1 MKRAIGLVV
10 FAAIVGLGG
19 IGGQSYAIDPYPYY
33 DQDQLRY
40 RDMNVPTGGQVI
52 EGDVTRV
59 DPDSYVI
66 RDLSGRDVR
75 VYFEPGTMRDN
86 ITVGD
91 HVIVRFDRPSAPYA
105 TSIVRR
111 RPDIAVAPAVLPRPQ
126 TIEGEVLRVNSDNYV
141 IRDLSGR
148 DVRLHVDGTT
158 KLDGNLTPG
167 DKVIARVV
175 SPPADHPY
183 AYPRMIYKLNG
194 REALEGQV
202 VAIDGNTYVVRD
214 INGVDHRFAGDS
226 ATAGLGNIVVGDYV
240 VVVRGNAPMAHAES
254 ISKR

>member
-1 MKRAIGLVV
+1 MKKAIGLVA
-10 FAAIVGLGG
+10 FAAVLG
-19 IGGQSYAIDPYPYY
+19 IGAQSYAIDPYYS
-33 DQDQLRY
+33 DQDQQRY
-40 RDMNVPTGGQVI
+40 RDLSLPTDGQVI

-75 VYFEPGTMRDN
+75 VYFEPGTVRDN
-86 ITVGD
+86 ITAGD

-111 RPDIAVAPAVLPRPQ
+111 RPEITVAPTTFPRPQ

-148 DVRLHVDGTT
+148 DVRLHVDSST

-167 DKVIARVV
+167 DKVVARVV
-175 SPPADHPY
+175 APPSDRPY
-183 AYPRMIYKLNG
+183 AYPRTIYKLNG

-202 VAIDGNTYVVRD
+202 VAVDGNNYVVRD
-214 INGVDHRFAGDS
+214 INGVDHRFAADS
-226 ATAGLGNIVVGDYV
+226 ATTGVGNIMVGDYV
-240 VVVRGNAPMAHAES
+240 VVVRGNVPMAHAES

>member
-1 MKRAIGLVV
+1 MKRAIGLVA
-10 FAAIVGLGG
+10 FAAIVG
-19 IGGQSYAIDPYPYY
+19 IGWQSYAIDPYAYY

-40 RDMNVPTGGQVI
+40 RDMSVPTSGQVI

-111 RPDIAVAPAVLPRPQ
+111 RPDIAVAPTALPHPQ

-148 DVRLHVDGTT
+148 DVRLHVDSTT

-175 SPPADHPY
+175 SPPSDRPY
-183 AYPRMIYKLNG
+183 AYPRTIYKLNG

-202 VAIDGNTYVVRD
+202 VAVDGNTYVVRD
-214 INGVDHRFAGDS
+214 INGVDHRFAADS
-226 ATAGLGNIVVGDYV
+226 ATTGVGNIVVGDYV
-240 VVVRGNAPMAHAES
+240 VVVRSNAPMAHAES
-254 ISKR
+254 IAKR

>member
-1 MKRAIGLVV
+1 MRKAIGLVA
-10 FAAIVGLGG
+10 FAAVLG
-19 IGGQSYAIDPYPYY
+19 IGAQSYAIDPYYS
-33 DQDQLRY
+33 DQDQQRY
-40 RDMNVPTGGQVI
+40 RDLSLPTGGQVI

-66 RDLSGRDVR
+66 RDLSGRDMR

-105 TSIVRR
+105 ASIVRR
-111 RPDIAVAPAVLPRPQ
+111 RADITVAPTALPHPQ

-141 IRDLSGR
+141 IRDLTGR
-148 DVRLHVDGTT
+148 DVRLHVDSTT

-167 DKVIARVV
+167 DKVVARVV
-175 SPPADHPY
+175 APPSDRPY
-183 AYPRMIYKLNG
+183 AYPRTIYKLNG

-214 INGVDHRFAGDS
+214 INGVDHRFAADS
-226 ATAGLGNIVVGDYV
+226 ATTGVGSIMVGDYV
-240 VVVRGNAPMAHAES
+240 VVVRGNVPMAHAES

>member
-1 MKRAIGLVV
+1 MRKAIGLVA
-10 FAAIVGLGG
+10 FAAVLG
-19 IGGQSYAIDPYPYY
+19 IGAESYAIDPYYF
-33 DQDQLRY
+33 DQDQQRY
-40 RDMNVPTGGQVI
+40 RELSVPTGGQVI

-66 RDLSGRDVR
+66 RDLSGRDMR

-111 RPDIAVAPAVLPRPQ
+111 RADITLAPTALPHPQ

-148 DVRLHVDGTT
+148 DVRLHVDSST

-167 DKVIARVV
+167 DKVVARVV
-175 SPPADHPY
+175 APPSDRPY
-183 AYPRMIYKLNG
+183 AYPRTIYKLNG

-202 VAIDGNTYVVRD
+202 VAIDGNNYIVRD
-214 INGVDHRFAGDS
+214 INGVDHRFAADS
-226 ATAGLGNIVVGDYV
+226 ATTGAGNIVVGDYV
-240 VVVRGNAPMAHAES
+240 VVVRGNVPMAHAES

>member
-1 MKRAIGLVV
+1 MKRAIGLVA
-10 FAAIVGLGG
+10 FAAILG
-19 IGGQSYAIDPYPYY
+19 IGAQSYAIDPYY
-33 DQDQLRY
+33 DQDQQRY
-40 RDMNVPTGGQVI
+40 RDLSMPTGGQVM

-66 RDLSGRDVR
+66 RDLSGRDTR
-75 VYFEPGTMRDN
+75 VYFEPGTTRDN

-111 RPDIAVAPAVLPRPQ
+111 RPDITAPAALPRPQ

-148 DVRLHVDGTT
+148 EVRLHVDSST

-167 DKVIARVV
+167 DKVVARVV
-175 SPPADHPY
+175 SPPSDRPY
-183 AYPRMIYKLNG
+183 AYPRTIYKLNG
-194 REALEGQV
+194 KEALEGQV
-202 VAIDGNTYVVRD
+202 VAVDGNTYVVRD
-214 INGVDHRFAGDS
+214 INGVDHRFAADS
-226 ATAGLGNIVVGDYV
+226 ATTSVGNIMVCDYV
-240 VVVRGNAPMAHAES
+240 VVVRGNVPMAHAES

>member
-1 MKRAIGLVV
+1 MKRAIGLVA
-10 FAAIVGLGG
+10 FAAVLGLGP
-19 IGGQSYAIDPYPYY
+19 QSYAIDPSYS
-33 DQDQLRY
+33 DQDPQRY
-40 RDMNVPTGGQVI
+40 RDSSLPTGGQVI
-52 EGDVTRV
+52 EGDVTRM

-86 ITVGD
+86 ITAGD

-111 RPDIAVAPAVLPRPQ
+111 RPDITVAPTALPRPQ

-148 DVRLHVDGTT
+148 DVRLHVDSST

-167 DKVIARVV
+167 DKVLARVV
-175 SPPADHPY
+175 APPSDRPY
-183 AYPRMIYKLNG
+183 AYPRTIYKLNG
-194 REALEGQV
+194 GEALEGQV
-202 VAIDGNTYVVRD
+202 VAVDGNTYVVRD
-214 INGVDHRFAGDS
+214 INGVDHRFAADS
-226 ATAGLGNIVVGDYV
+226 ATTGVGSIMVGDYV
-240 VVVRGNAPMAHAES
+240 VVVRGNVPMAHAES

>member
-1 MKRAIGLVV
+1 MKRAIGLVA
-10 FAAIVGLGG
+10 FAAIVG
-19 IGGQSYAIDPYPYY
+19 IGGQSYAIDSYPYY

-40 RDMNVPTGGQVI
+40 RDMSVPTSGQVI

-105 TSIVRR
+105 TSIIRR
-111 RPDIAVAPAVLPRPQ
+111 RPDIAVAPTALPHPQ

-148 DVRLHVDGTT
+148 DVRLHVDSTT

-167 DKVIARVV
+167 DNVIARVV
-175 SPPADHPY
+175 SPPSDRPY
-183 AYPRMIYKLNG
+183 AYPRTIYKLNG

-202 VAIDGNTYVVRD
+202 VAVDGNTYVVRD
-214 INGVDHRFAGDS
+214 INGVDHRFAADS
-226 ATAGLGNIVVGDYV
+226 ATTGVGNIVVGDYV

-254 ISKR
+254 IAKR

>member
-1 MKRAIGLVV
+1 MKRAISLVA
-10 FAAIVGLGG
+10 FAAIVGIGG
-19 IGGQSYAIDPYPYY
+19 IVGQSYAIDAYPYY

-40 RDMNVPTGGQVI
+40 RDMPVPTGGQVI

-75 VYFEPGTMRDN
+75 VYFEPGTVRDN
-86 ITVGD
+86 ITAGD

-111 RPDIAVAPAVLPRPQ
+111 RPDIAVAPTALPRPQ

-148 DVRLHVDGTT
+148 DVRLHVDSTT

-175 SPPADHPY
+175 SPPSDRPY
-183 AYPRMIYKLNG
+183 AYPRTIYKLNG

-202 VAIDGNTYVVRD
+202 VAVDGNTYVVRD
-214 INGVDHRFAGDS
+214 INGVDHRFAADS
-226 ATAGLGNIVVGDYV
+226 ATTGVGNIVVGDYV
-240 VVVRGNAPMAHAES
+240 VVVRGNVPMAHAES
-254 ISKR
+254 IAKR

>member
-1 MKRAIGLVV
+1 MRKAIGLVA
-10 FAAIVGLGG
+10 FAAVLG
-19 IGGQSYAIDPYPYY
+19 IGAQSYAIDPYYSY
-33 DQDQLRY
+33 SDQDQQRY
-40 RDMNVPTGGQVI
+40 RDLSLPTGGQVI

-105 TSIVRR
+105 ASIVRR
-111 RPDIAVAPAVLPRPQ
+111 RADITVAPTALPHPQ

-141 IRDLSGR
+141 IRDLTGR
-148 DVRLHVDGTT
+148 DVRLHVDSTT

-167 DKVIARVV
+167 DKVVARVV
-175 SPPADHPY
+175 APPSDRPY
-183 AYPRMIYKLNG
+183 AYPRTIYKLNG

-214 INGVDHRFAGDS
+214 INGVDHRFAADS
-226 ATAGLGNIVVGDYV
+226 ATTGVGSIMVGDYV
-240 VVVRGNAPMAHAES
+240 VVVRGNVPMAHAES

>member
-1 MKRAIGLVV
+1 MKRAIGLVA
-10 FAAIVGLGG
+10 FAAIVG
-19 IGGQSYAIDPYPYY
+19 IGGQSYAIDSYPYY

-40 RDMNVPTGGQVI
+40 RDMSVPTSGQVI

-111 RPDIAVAPAVLPRPQ
+111 RPDIAVAPTALPHPQ

-148 DVRLHVDGTT
+148 DVRLHVDSTT

-175 SPPADHPY
+175 SPPSDRPY
-183 AYPRMIYKLNG
+183 AYPRTIYKLNG

-214 INGVDHRFAGDS
+214 INGVDHRFAADS
-226 ATAGLGNIVVGDYV
+226 ATTGIGNIVVGDYV

-254 ISKR
+254 IAKR

>member
-1 MKRAIGLVV
+1 MKKAIGLVA
-10 FAAIVGLGG
+10 FAAVLGLGA
-19 IGGQSYAIDPYPYY
+19 QSYAIDPAYSE
-33 DQDQLRY
+33 QDPQRY
-40 RDMNVPTGGQVI
+40 RDLSLPAGGQVI

-75 VYFEPGTMRDN
+75 VYFEPGTTRDN

-111 RPDIAVAPAVLPRPQ
+111 RPDITVVAPTALPRPQ
-126 TIEGEVLRVNSDNYV
+126 TIEGEVLRVNRDNYV

-148 DVRLHVDGTT
+148 DVRLHVDSST

-167 DKVIARVV
+167 DKVVARVV
-175 SPPADHPY
+175 APPSDRPS
-183 AYPRMIYKLNG
+183 AYPSTIYKLNG
-194 REALEGQV
+194 KEALEGQV

-214 INGVDHRFAGDS
+214 INGVDHRFAADS
-226 ATAGLGNIVVGDYV
+226 ATTSVGTIMVGDYV
-240 VVVRGNAPMAHAES
+240 VVVRGNVPMTHAES
-254 ISKR
+254 ITKR